1 MKRRAKGNGLFSN
14 KLSAPPVPEARIR
27 FKKFEKEVLVETTGE
42 VQAGTAEQPH
52 LKRVLHLWDLI
63 YFGIILTSPIA
74 AVPLF
79 GEGQV
84 LSHGHTVTTLLL
96 AMVAMSVTAV
106 SFGRMAHVYPS
117 TGSVYTYISC
127 GLNPHLG
134 FVVGWAM
141 FLEYLFQ
148 PIQNALYAVLAI
160 QRMAPQFPFWFLAAL
175 TVGLITWMTV
185 QGIKFTART
194 NEVLLGFMILVTLV
208 FLVQAFRYVVLHE
221 GYHGLISLQPLY
233 NPATFNLRALAA
245 GTSLAALVFIGFDGV
260 SILAE
265 EVKNPKRN
273 VLFASVLVCVFTGLF
288 SGLQVYLAQRV
299 WPDHTTLA
307 NPETAFM
314 DVARQAS
321 GPLLFTAYGVMLL
334 VSSIACGLAGHVGA
348 ARLLYSMGRDDVLPK
363 KIFGHLSAKK
373 GNPIYNVWIVGGL
386 AYIGVLTIP
395 WEHAA
400 ELVTFGALLAF
411 MGVNLS
417 ALRHFWFS
425 KQAVGHRNFFIDAF
439 VPGFGFVFCLG
450 LLLSLQSWTKYAG
463 IAWLVIGIAYS
474 AYKTRWF
481 TLRPKLFDFN
491 QT

>member
-1 MKRRAKGNGLFSN
+1 VG
-14 KLSAPPVPEARIR
+14 
-27 FKKFEKEVLVETTGE
+27 VETTTQASAKGAGE
-42 VQAGTAEQPH
+42 QAH
-52 LKRVLHLWDLI
+52 LKRVLSLWDLI
-63 YFGIILTSPIA
+63 YYGIILTSPIA

-79 GEGQV
+79 GEAQV
-84 LSHGHTVTTLLL
+84 LSHGHTTTTMLL

-117 TGSVYTYISC
+117 TGSVYTYISR

-160 QRMAPQFPFWFLAAL
+160 QRMVPRVPFAILAAL
-175 TVGLITWMTV
+175 TVGIITLMTV

-194 NEVLLGFMILVTLV
+194 NEVLLVFMVLITGAFIVE
-208 FLVQAFRYVVLHE
+208 AFRYIILHE
-221 GYHGLISLQPLY
+221 GARGLISYQPIY

-273 VLFASVLVCVFTGLF
+273 VLLASVLVCVFTGLF
-288 SGLQVYLAQRV
+288 SGFQVYLAQRV

-321 GPLLFTAYGVMLL
+321 GPLLFMAYGVMLL
-334 VSSIACGLAGHVGA
+334 VSSVACGLAGHVGA
-348 ARLLYSMGRDDVLPK
+348 ARLLYSMGRDDVLPNK
-363 KIFGHLSAKK
+363 VFGHLNAKK
-373 GNPIYNVWIVGGL
+373 GNPVYNVWIVGAL

-395 WEHAA
+395 WERAA
-400 ELVTFGALLAF
+400 EVVTFGALLAF
-411 MGVNLS
+411 MGVNLA
-417 ALRHFWFS
+417 ALKHFWFS
-425 KQAVGHRNFFIDAF
+425 KEAVGQRNFFVDAF
-439 VPGFGFVFCLG
+439 VPGFGFVFCFV
-450 LLLSLQSWTKYAG
+450 LLVSLQTWTKYAG
-463 IAWLVIGIAYS
+463 LVWLAFGVLYA
-474 AYKTRWF
+474 AYKTRGF
-481 TLRPKLFDFN
+481 TLRPKLFDFSE
-491 QT
+491 T

>member
-1 MKRRAKGNGLFSN
+1 
-14 KLSAPPVPEARIR
+14 
-27 FKKFEKEVLVETTGE
+27 VETTSGA
-42 VQAGTAEQPH
+42 VLTGTPGQSQ
-52 LKRVLHLWDLI
+52 LKRVLSLWDLI
-63 YFGIILTSPIA
+63 YYGIILTSPIA

-79 GEGQV
+79 GEAQV
-84 LSHGHTVTTLLL
+84 LSHGHTVSTLLL

-106 SFGRMAHVYPS
+106 SFGRMATVYPS
-117 TGSVYTYISC
+117 AGSVYTYISR

-134 FVVGWAM
+134 FIVGWAM

-160 QRMAPQFPFWFLAAL
+160 QRMAPRIPFAILAAL
-175 TVGLITWMTV
+175 AVGIITLMTV

-194 NEVLLGFMILVTLV
+194 NEVLLGFMVLVTAV
-208 FLVQAFRYVVLHE
+208 FLVQAFRFVVLHQKFA
-221 GYHGLISLQPLY
+221 GLFSMQPIY

-273 VLFASVLVCVFTGLF
+273 VLLASVLVCVFTGLF

-299 WPDHTTLA
+299 WPDHTTLL

-314 DVARQAS
+314 DVARMAS
-321 GPLLFTAYGVMLL
+321 GPLLFTAYGIMLL

-363 KIFGHLSAKK
+363 KIFGYLSPKK
-373 GNPIYNVWIVGGL
+373 SNPIYNVWIVGIL

-395 WEHAA
+395 WEHSA
-400 ELVTFGALLAF
+400 EIVTFGALLAF
-411 MGVNLS
+411 MGVNLV
-417 ALRHFWFS
+417 ALMHFWFS
-425 KQAVGHRNFFIDAF
+425 REAVGRRNFFVDAF
-439 VPGFGFVFCLG
+439 IPGFGFVFCFV
-450 LLLSLQSWTKYAG
+450 LLISLQTWTKYAG
-463 IAWLVIGIAYS
+463 LLWLGAGLVYA
-474 AYKTRWF
+474 AYKTRGF
-481 TLRPKLFDFN
+481 TLRPTLFDFSES
-491 QT
+491 

>member
-1 MKRRAKGNGLFSN
+1 LTFDPQNYESSLERVHQGVAVEQ
-14 KLSAPPVPEARIR
+14 PP
-27 FKKFEKEVLVETTGE
+27 T
-42 VQAGTAEQPH
+42 VQTGTAEQPH

-63 YFGIILTSPIA
+63 YYGIILTSPIA

-79 GEGQV
+79 GEAQV
-84 LSHGHTVTTLLL
+84 LSHGHAVTTLLL
-96 AMVAMSVTAV
+96 AMVAMSMTAV

-160 QRMAPQFPFWFLAAL
+160 QRMEPRVPFWLLAAA
-175 TVGLITWMTV
+175 TVGLITWMSV

-194 NEVLLGFMILVTLV
+194 NEVLLAFMALVTLV
-208 FLVQAFRYVVLHE
+208 FLVEAFRYVVLHE
-221 GYHGLISLQPLY
+221 GYHGLISLQPVY
-233 NPATFNLRALAA
+233 NPATFNARALAA

-273 VLFASVLVCVFTGLF
+273 VLLASVLVCVFTGLF
-288 SGLQVYLAQRV
+288 SGLQVYMAQRV
-299 WPDHTTLA
+299 WPDHTTFQ

-321 GPLLFTAYGVMLL
+321 GPLLFLAYGVMLL

-363 KIFGHLSAKK
+363 KIFGHLNAKK
-373 GNPIYNVWIVGGL
+373 GNPIYNVGVVGGL

-411 MGVNLS
+411 MGVNLA

-425 KQAVGHRNFFIDAF
+425 KEAAGKRKFFVDAF
-439 VPGFGFVFCLG
+439 VPAFGFVFCFG
-450 LLLSLQSWTKYAG
+450 LLLSLQTWTKYAG
-463 IAWLVIGIAYS
+463 LAWLVVGTAYA
-474 AYKTRWF
+474 AYKTKWF
-481 TLRPKLFDFN
+481 TLRPKLFDFS